1 MYNIFKLGKKA
12 KPLSTD
18 SMENGVH
25 MIAAA
30 APNSVISE
38 QFKTIRTNIQ
48 FSNADASYRTLMLTS
63 SIASEGKSTVAANLA
78 VTFAKQGKRTLLVDA
93 DMRRPTINAT
103 FSISNP
109 KGLTNFLTDREFDV
123 NNAIY
128 ETSIPNLYVMPSGPI
143 PPNPAELLSSK
154 RMDSLIK
161 ALSDQLDLVI
171 YDAPPVLSVTDAQI
185 LATKVDGA
193 ILVVRKNIAEKE
205 AVKHSI
211 TALKQV
217 NAKIIGTILNDVEN
231 AGGSGYYG
239 YYGYGYYGK
248 SDKKQKTR

>member
-1 MYNIFKLGKKA
+1 
-12 KPLSTD
+12 
-18 SMENGVH
+18 
-25 MIAAA
+25 
-30 APNSVISE
+30 
-38 QFKTIRTNIQ
+38 
-48 FSNADASYRTLMLTS
+48 
-63 SIASEGKSTVAANLA
+63 
-78 VTFAKQGKRTLLVDA
+78 
-93 DMRRPTINAT
+93 
-103 FSISNP
+103 
-109 KGLTNFLTDREFDV
+109 
-123 NNAIY
+123 
-128 ETSIPNLYVMPSGPI
+128 
-143 PPNPAELLSSK
+143 
-154 RMDSLIK
+154 SLIK

-185 LATKVDGA
+185 LATKVDGT

>member
-1 MYNIFKLGKKA
+1 
-12 KPLSTD
+12 
-18 SMENGVH
+18 
-25 MIAAA
+25 
-30 APNSVISE
+30 
-38 QFKTIRTNIQ
+38 
-48 FSNADASYRTLMLTS
+48 
-63 SIASEGKSTVAANLA
+63 
-78 VTFAKQGKRTLLVDA
+78 
-93 DMRRPTINAT
+93 
-103 FSISNP
+103 
-109 KGLTNFLTDREFDV
+109 GLTNFLTDREFDV

-128 ETSIPNLYVMPSGPI
+128 ETSIPKLYVMPSGPI

-185 LATKVDGA
+185 LATKVDGT